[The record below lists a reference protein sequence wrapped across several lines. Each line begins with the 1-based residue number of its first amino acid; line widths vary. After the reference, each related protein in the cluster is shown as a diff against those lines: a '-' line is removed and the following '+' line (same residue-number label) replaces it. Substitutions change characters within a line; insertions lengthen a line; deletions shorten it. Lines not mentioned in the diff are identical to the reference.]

1 MEIYYKILNEFNLKI
16 HKFKGDF
23 SYEQYYVYMRDIISK
38 KEWKNIK
45 NVITDL
51 RECNLEPAFD
61 DLEKL
66 VSFRDLI
73 IKSKYCN
80 IFIVDN
86 PSSTVITHL
95 YQEDLTEK
103 EYDYKYCTTVEYA
116 IELLALTD
124 KREEIEHTL
133 NNIENYKW

>member
-1 MEIYYKILNEFNLKI
+1 MEIYYKIINDFNLKI

-23 SYEQYYVYMRDIISK
+23 SYEQYYDYMREMINK
-38 KEWKNIK
+38 NEWKDIK
-45 NVITDL
+45 KVISDL
-51 RECNLEPAFD
+51 RECNLKPALD

-66 VSFRDLI
+66 VAFRDLI

-80 IFIVDN
+80 VFIVDN
-86 PSSTVITHL
+86 PSTTVITHL

-103 EYDYKYCTTVEYA
+103 EYDYKYCGTVDYA

-124 KREEIEHTL
+124 NKKEIVDTL